1 MAKKEKEEIERI
13 VYAPEMFQKR
23 LLFIVLLIA
32 RFDKR
37 RFSQFKKLPLPI
49 NLLNLQVICWR
60 KGIQRADVK
69 LHLRHLQ
76 SIGLVVELRR
86 EDGVPFYGVNE
97 VAYMRYLW
105 QFAERHYYQTLEAV
119 FDDIYNDTFLETT
132 DTLWDCDFP
141 INPNPNIKRP
151 MPDGKVIEG

>member
-13 VYAPEMFQKR
+13 VYAPSLFQKR

-32 RFDKR
+32 RYDKR

-69 LHLRHLQ
+69 LYLRRLQ
-76 SIGLVVELRR
+76 NLGLVEELRR
-86 EDGVPFYGVNE
+86 EADVPFYGVNE

-105 QFAERHYYQTLEAV
+105 QFAERHYYQTLEALL
-119 FDDIYNDTFLETT
+119 DDIYNDTFLETT
-132 DTLWDCDFP
+132 GALWDFDFP
-141 INPNPNIKRP
+141 ANPQ
-151 MPDGKVIEG
+151 